1 MDMHL
6 ALRLFIIGIAGV
18 YFLGAVLWYWRMI

>member
-6 ALRLFIIGIAGV
+6 ALRLFIIGIAVV
-18 YFLGAVLWYWRMI
+18 YFLGAVLWHWRMI